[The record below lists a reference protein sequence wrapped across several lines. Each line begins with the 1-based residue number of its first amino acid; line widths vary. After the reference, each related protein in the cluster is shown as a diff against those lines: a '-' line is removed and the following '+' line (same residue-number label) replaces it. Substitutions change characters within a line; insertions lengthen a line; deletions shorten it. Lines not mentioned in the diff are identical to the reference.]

1 MNFNFIAANLQVDV
15 VEQRNYEKRMAE
27 LAKKEMNEQRKLEKE
42 LQRQRILEEHRR
54 KKEENE
60 KGNTPEVAS
69 ARTPGRHQSQPPFS
83 RTQSQVNFI
92 RRFVLF
98 VPFQM
103 AALFIFQ
110 LQRACHYSAISKAE
124 YARTLSISNLS
135 FFTNALAVSKFNF

>member
-1 MNFNFIAANLQVDV
+1 MI
-15 VEQRNYEKRMAE
+15 EQRNYEKRMAE

-83 RTQSQVNFI
+83 RTQSQVNSI
-92 RRFVLF
+92 RRFVLLI
-98 VPFQM
+98 PFQM
-103 AALFIFQ
+103 IAPFIFQ
-110 LQRACHYSAISKAE
+110 LQRACHYLTTSKTK
-124 YARTLSISNLS
+124 YACLFEICIL
-135 FFTNALAVSKFNF
+135 FFNTGKWKRREAKSMQARKQLNYW